1 MFRIVFC
8 RLTILLQPKAA
19 IIILN
24 ILFIL
29 FEFFL
34 ILFNLL
40 ILQLPYVNR
49 GNKINF

>member
-8 RLTILLQPKAA
+8 ELTRLLQPETA

-24 ILFIL
+24 ILSIL

-34 ILFNLL
+34 ILFKLSTFAFAL
-40 ILQLPYVNR
+40 
-49 GNKINF
+49 